1 MNTSPTQSS
10 PAIAVDAPASAA
22 ASGEVASDLFAL
34 LLGSL
39 GGSLGAA
46 LGGQNTTPGDATA
59 TAADDDTP
67 ANDEDFS
74 SLLCQLPGMDGL
86 GLQPLPP
93 VGAELHLSS
102 EPTASPLPHLGALPP
117 RTGSGANA
125 LPTLAPALAVA
136 DDSGTT
142 PYLASTTLDGEALP
156 VAAAPN
162 TLGGAIAAA
171 LGERTQVF
179 DTPDTLP
186 VAQAPASSATPEL
199 ELVLPPGAAP
209 KVAQA
214 FADGMAVRLGWM
226 ADQQIG
232 RAEIELH
239 PAELGSIDVALEF
252 DGKSV
257 RAEFNS
263 SNADVRQLIE
273 STLPRLRDLL
283 EAQGMSLRD
292 ANVGSQPGHQG
303 GHGGASRELA
313 SPVSPP
319 RSEATTSSS
328 GEPRRA
334 APQRE
339 GGLSEYA

>member
-1 MNTSPTQSS
+1 MNTAPTQSS
-10 PAIAVDAPASAA
+10 PPVAVDATSSTS

-46 LGGQNTTPGDATA
+46 LGGQNTAAAEVTA
-59 TAADDDTP
+59 TGDDDTP

-74 SLLCQLPGMDGL
+74 SLLCQLPGVDGL
-86 GLQPLPP
+86 GLQTLPP

-102 EPTASPLPHLGALPP
+102 EPTASPLPHLGAVPL
-117 RTGSGANA
+117 RSGNGGNA
-125 LPTLAPALAVA
+125 LPMLALAVA
-136 DDSGTT
+136 DDSGAT

-156 VAAAPN
+156 AAPVQT

-179 DTPDTLP
+179 DAPDTLP

-199 ELVLPPGAAP
+199 ELVLPPGSAP
-209 KVAQA
+209 KAAQA

-226 ADQQIG
+226 ADQKIG

-252 DGKSV
+252 DGNSV
-257 RAEFNS
+257 RAEFS
-263 SNADVRQLIE
+263 STNADVRQLIE

-283 EAQGMSLRD
+283 EAQGMTLRD
-292 ANVGSQPGHQG
+292 ANVGSQQGQQG
-303 GHGGASRELA
+303 GGGDTPRELA
-313 SPVSPP
+313 TAAALQA
-319 RSEATTSSS
+319 RNEATTTGAS
-328 GEPRRA
+328 EPRPV
-334 APQRE
+334 APRHQ